1 VTLTLPED
9 ILARLER
16 RDADPGRAIVALVE
30 GAART
35 SERRLPP
42 AEIVPFGSHAVIL
55 VTPVAALSRIR
66 GVELIPVGPQRAL
79 ISLVAPQS
87 VPRLELEIRD
97 VLEAGGLTDRER
109 TALVGVAAILREA
122 RTSTAY
128 ALSERTIIVLEGR
141 RKR

>member
-1 VTLTLPED
+1 MNPTNLVRKIAVVDHADTVDPCVT
-9 ILARLER
+9 R
-16 RDADPGRAIVALVE
+16 V
-30 GAART
+30 
-35 SERRLPP
+35 
-42 AEIVPFGSHAVIL
+42 GSHAVIL
-55 VTPVAALSRIR
+55 VTPVAALRRIR

-97 VLEAGGLTDRER
+97 VLEAGGLTDRDR